1 MKRYLAT
8 LAVLGLLALPVMV
21 GAEETWIPPEANW
34 TSTPPARGAVDAAR
48 PKEILVK
55 KGVITPQEG
64 AQLTQP
70 QPATPTGQS
79 REAAREPTA
88 SYLTTP

>member
-34 TSTPPARGAVDAAR
+34 TSTPPARG
-48 PKEILVK
+48 PSM
-55 KGVITPQEG
+55 
-64 AQLTQP
+64 QP
-70 QPATPTGQS
+70 GQ
-79 REAAREPTA
+79 RR
-88 SYLTTP
+88 YW

>member
-8 LAVLGLLALPVMV
+8 LAVLAWLALPVMV

-34 TSTPPARGAVDAAR
+34 TSTPPARGAVDAAQL
-48 PKEILVK
+48 KEISVK
-55 KGVITPQEG
+55 KAVITPQEA

-70 QPATPTGQS
+70 QAATPTGQR
-79 REAAREPTA
+79 REAAREPST